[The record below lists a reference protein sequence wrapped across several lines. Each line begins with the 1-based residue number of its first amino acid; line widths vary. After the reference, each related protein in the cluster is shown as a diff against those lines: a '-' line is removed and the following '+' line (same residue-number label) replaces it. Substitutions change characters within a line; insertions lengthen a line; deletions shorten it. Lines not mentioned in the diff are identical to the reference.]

1 MKKYPIAIQIHC
13 LREDFAEKPLET
25 LKMIKEMGYDG
36 VELNLGNLQLDK
48 YTVEDYKA
56 WLDEAG
62 LECYSM
68 MFGID
73 SMSAENKDKTL
84 EVLLALGVK
93 NVVIGSVKFDKLKED
108 PKGYADECVK
118 AMIDMMELIKPYGLR
133 AGYHAH
139 DGDYLNK
146 VGDVPFYEYVFMNT
160 PKEFCM
166 TIDTGNMM
174 AGGGDPIECIKKF
187 PGRAP
192 VVHVKGYGK
201 EKGYT
206 TPVWESELDWVDFFN
221 TARDIGNAELFYIE
235 FGARGAYTPVIRAT
249 LSCKWLESWVEKL

>member
-1 MKKYPIAIQIHC
+1 
-13 LREDFAEKPLET
+13 
-25 LKMIKEMGYDG
+25 MIKEMGYDG

-48 YTVEDYKA
+48 YTAEQYKA

-73 SMSAENKDKTL
+73 SMSEENRDTTL
-84 EVLLALGVK
+84 KVLLALGVK

-108 PKGYADECVK
+108 PKGYADECIK
-118 AMIDMMELIKPYGLR
+118 AMIEMMELIKPYGLR

-146 VGDVPFYEYVFMNT
+146 VEGVPFYEYVFMNT

-166 TIDTGNMM
+166 AIDTGNMM
-174 AGGGDPIECIKKF
+174 AGGGAPIECIKKF

-192 VVHVKGYGK
+192 VIHVKGYG
-201 EKGYT
+201 EKNGYT
-206 TPVWESELDWVDFFN
+206 TPVWESELDWVEFFS
-221 TARDIGNAELFYIE
+221 TARDIGGAELYYIE
-235 FGARGAYTPVIRAT
+235 FGKRDGYTPVIRAT
-249 LSCKWLESWVEKL
+249 LSCKWLEDWVEKL